1 MSFLDNGFKTG
12 GSVLIGAGVILL
24 VPIVLPIVGSVL
36 RSVAKATIK
45 GSLVA
50 YHKAKIAFAETMEGF
65 EDLAAEAKAEIA
77 QKPEQAAE

>member
-1 MSFLDNGFKTG
+1 MAFLDNGFKTG
-12 GSVLIGAGVILL
+12 GSILIGAGVVLL
-24 VPIVLPIVGSVL
+24 APIVLPVVGSVL
-36 RSVAKATIK
+36 RSLIKATIK

-50 YHKAKIAFAETMEGF
+50 YHKTKIAFAETMESF